1 VIHIT
6 STERRPRAERNYR
19 AVGLVC
25 AALLIAA
32 ADPALALNCALK
44 EGVTPE
50 QAAAG
55 LCGYDVA
62 GRHFAGTPAEQAACL
77 TRKVGRGGVIGA
89 PTLTH
94 FLRDLMGH
102 EPDVIRGRLAD
113 YVRALGIDV
122 DKALGGDP
130 MTPVTADYFI
140 IHDTSTPNC
149 SEPGW
154 SKTLCP
160 VPGELPKARDSAAWA
175 AELGFLGHPKP
186 APDRLAHAWTDR
198 IGRSITEVTF
208 ELPLRSTKFESCLD
222 MPAKAGLFIAVE
234 NTQPR
239 IAEAGGPPSD
249 GRMNDR
255 IAPRPGFTA
264 AQYDRLALLYVVASA
279 RRGRWLIPAF
289 HAVLDSYFVEGHDD
303 PQNFDMRA
311 FSRAVKRHARRLA
324 SQKPAAA
331 TSGH

>member
-1 VIHIT
+1 MKT
-6 STERRPRAERNYR
+6 
-19 AVGLVC
+19 L
-25 AALLIAA
+25 
-32 ADPALALNCALK
+32 PALASIGMLLWAAPAGAVNCALK
-44 EGVTPE
+44 PGVTPE

-55 LCGYDVA
+55 PCGFDVA
-62 GRHFAGTPAEQAACL
+62 THAFRGTPSEQAMCL
-77 TRKVGRGGVIGA
+77 TRAVKKRGVVGN

-94 FLRDLMGH
+94 YL
-102 EPDVIRGRLAD
+102 RGRVGEPTGVTAERLAA
-113 YVRALGIDV
+113 YVSALGIDP
-122 DKALGGDP
+122 AASLGGD
-130 MTPVTADYFI
+130 TALPVTADYFI

-154 SKTLCP
+154 SATLCP
-160 VPGELPKARDSAAWA
+160 ERGKLPPGRDTAAWA

-198 IGRSITEVTF
+198 IGGWITEVTF
-208 ELPLRSTKFESCLD
+208 DLPLRSTKFESCLD
-222 MPAKAGLFIAVE
+222 TPAKAGLFIAVE

-239 IAEAGGPPSD
+239 AAETGGPPSD

-264 AQYDRLALLYVVASA
+264 AQYDRLALLYVVASV

-289 HAVLDSYFVEGHDD
+289 HAVLDTYFAEGHDD
-303 PQNFDMRA
+303 PQNFDMSA

-324 SQKPAAA
+324 
-331 TSGH
+331 G